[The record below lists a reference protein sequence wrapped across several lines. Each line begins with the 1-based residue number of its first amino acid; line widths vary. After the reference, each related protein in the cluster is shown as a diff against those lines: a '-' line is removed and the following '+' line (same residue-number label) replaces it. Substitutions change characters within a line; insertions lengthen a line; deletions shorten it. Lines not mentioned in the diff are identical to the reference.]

1 MIKRTLYFGNPFY
14 LSTQNEQLI
23 IQSKTDKK
31 ILHKST
37 PIEDIGF
44 LVIDHPQITI
54 SHVAVQKLTDNNV
67 AVVYCDHKRMPF
79 ALLLPLESH
88 HIQSERFRKQIE
100 VKVPVK
106 KILWKQTIE
115 RKILNQATLLH
126 AHGHEVA
133 PLIRWSKEV
142 KSGDTT
148 NREALASRYYW
159 QHLFRSYIEFF
170 TRERTGVSPNNML
183 NYGYAILRAATARA
197 LCGVGLL
204 PVLGIHHRN
213 KYNAYCLA
221 DDIMEPYRPF
231 VDEIVLDLVM
241 QKSTLLEELDK
252 YHKQQLLQITFV
264 DTCIDNQISP
274 LMIALQKTASSLVKC
289 YEGSTKTI
297 KYPSFPK

>member
-106 KILWKQTIE
+106 K
-115 RKILNQATLLH
+115 NTL
-126 AHGHEVA
+126 E
-133 PLIRWSKEV
+133 
-142 KSGDTT
+142 T
-148 NREALASRYYW
+148 N
-159 QHLFRSYIEFF
+159 H
-170 TRERTGVSPNNML
+170 
-183 NYGYAILRAATARA
+183 RA
-197 LCGVGLL
+197 
-204 PVLGIHHRN
+204 
-213 KYNAYCLA
+213 
-221 DDIMEPYRPF
+221 
-231 VDEIVLDLVM
+231 
-241 QKSTLLEELDK
+241 
-252 YHKQQLLQITFV
+252 
-264 DTCIDNQISP
+264 
-274 LMIALQKTASSLVKC
+274 
-289 YEGSTKTI
+289 
-297 KYPSFPK
+297 